1 MNLPPLLLTAAAT
14 SLLALAGCVGGGSSQ
29 GAIVDKY
36 STACIFETNAK
47 GSYVY
52 DSDDTEVKPGGNGT
66 VTEAAAIN
74 ACIRRKAAEAGTPL
88 VAAPVGQTTEVEVV
102 QGSVTE
108 TFTYGQPPAAPA
120 DNGAIDVDRCR
131 SRNVMSGGSGY
142 FQCTR

>member
-1 MNLPPLLLTAAAT
+1 MNLRPLLLTAAAA

-29 GAIVDKY
+29 SAVLDAY
-36 STACIFETNAK
+36 STACILETNAR

-52 DSDDTEVKPGGNGT
+52 GSGDTEVKPGANGT
-66 VTEAAAIN
+66 ATEAAAIN
-74 ACIRRKAAEAGTPL
+74 ACIRSKAAESGTPL
-88 VAAPVGQTTEVEVV
+88 VAAPAGQTTEVEVV

-142 FQCTR
+142 CQCTR

>member
-1 MNLPPLLLTAAAT
+1 MSLRPLLLTAAAA

-29 GAIVDKY
+29 SAVLDAY
-36 STACIFETNAK
+36 STACIFETNAR

-52 DSDDTEVKPGGNGT
+52 GSGDTEVKPGANST
-66 VTEAAAIN
+66 ATEAAAIN
-74 ACIRRKAAEAGTPL
+74 ACIRRKAFDAGTPL

-102 QGSVTE
+102 DSSIRQ

-120 DNGAIDVDRCR
+120 DDGAIDVDRCR